1 MIRIGT
7 SGFDYKDWYG
17 QFFPPSLKPQHRL
30 EYYAQRFNTLELNIT
45 YYQLL
50 SPGAV
55 MGLINKVETGFDF
68 FIKANR
74 DLTHGT
80 RKHAK
85 DTMVKFAGQAKMFR
99 QAHKLGGVLFQFPAT
114 FECSPQNEDYLR
126 WTVESLGKVRVVIEF
141 RHAWWITDRTM
152 DLLRELNAGYC
163 IVDMPQVKNLPSNMV
178 EATSDFAYVRFHGQ
192 NTAMWEGKAS
202 RNQRYDYEYSDH
214 ELKAWVPAIT
224 GLKKQGAKDT
234 YVYFNNH
241 FRGKAARNALTLGQ
255 LLQR

>member
-1 MIRIGT
+1 
-7 SGFDYKDWYG
+7 
-17 QFFPPSLKPQHRL
+17 
-30 EYYAQRFNTLELNIT
+30 
-45 YYQLL
+45 
-50 SPGAV
+50 
-55 MGLINKVETGFDF
+55 
-68 FIKANR
+68 
-74 DLTHGT
+74 
-80 RKHAK
+80 
-85 DTMVKFAGQAKMFR
+85 
-99 QAHKLGGVLFQFPAT
+99 
-114 FECSPQNEDYLR
+114 
-126 WTVESLGKVRVVIEF
+126 
-141 RHAWWITDRTM
+141 M